1 MTKGVSEVVATVVL
15 LGITVTAAGS
25 YMTISS
31 DFQESINP
39 DTEISD
45 FDFNVESCWS
55 ESGKIHLLVRN
66 QDDESAN
73 VTGVN
78 IFSDEGP
85 VSNVEYSKEIVGPSE
100 TFTTDFEA
108 SNKDLRLV
116 SGETEVEYS
125 CRNVDIE
132 PAGPGTDPTTDPDPV
147 SALKEAGGP
156 DEGVIESVSAD
167 TINITD
173 FNDNLCIGN
182 GCENKKGQKT
192 GLDTDIYVNESGDE
206 MNGTLN
212 IDNINSTDICIGS
225 ECGGPPSTT
234 NGEAIGE
241 DNKNAGSSFALAVP
255 DIVSYSNDGIC
266 FGGNC

>member
-25 YMTISS
+25 YLTISS

-125 CRNVDIE
+125 CRNVEIE
-132 PAGPGTDPTTDPDPV
+132 PAGPGTDPGPGGDSGQV
-147 SALKEAGGP
+147 IEAGGEIGGQI
-156 DEGVIESVSAD
+156 DTISASQ
-167 TINITD
+167 INITGD
-173 FNDNLCIGN
+173 LCIGSDCSPVN
-182 GCENKKGQKT
+182 GDNT
-192 GLDTDIYVNESGDE
+192 TRDDDNYVNRSGDE
-206 MNGTLN
+206 MDGTIHPN
-212 IDNINSTDICIGS
+212 EVKGDICLGS
-225 ECGGPPSTT
+225 GCGTDFSDRDGFLGEESATSPFVLETEGVVGPVSGSLCL
-234 NGEAIGE
+234 GE
-241 DNKNAGSSFALAVP
+241 
-255 DIVSYSNDGIC
+255 
-266 FGGNC
+266 NC